1 MNEKET
7 LEHPYSAPGGKNE
20 RSEEVS
26 DALEEPDQ
34 RRQDRD
40 TPCLPRNEQIRLIV
54 LGLALLALLV
64 GFLLDFITGAI
75 LPLFGTIVVVFLG
88 YRRLDAWLDPHEP
101 PYF

>member
-1 MNEKET
+1 MDEKET
-7 LEHPYSAPGGKNE
+7 LEHPYSAPGGKNG

-34 RRQDRD
+34 RRPDRD
-40 TPCLPRNEQIRLIV
+40 RPCLPRNEQIRLIV

-75 LPLFGTIVVVFLG
+75 LPLFATMVVVYLG
-88 YRRLDAWLDPHEP
+88 YRRLDTWLDTHEP

>member
-1 MNEKET
+1 MNEKER
-7 LEHPYSAPGGKNE
+7 LEHPYSTPGGENG

-40 TPCLPRNEQIRLIV
+40 RPCLPRNEQIRLIV

-88 YRRLDAWLDPHEP
+88 YRRLDAWLDRPG
-101 PYF
+101 